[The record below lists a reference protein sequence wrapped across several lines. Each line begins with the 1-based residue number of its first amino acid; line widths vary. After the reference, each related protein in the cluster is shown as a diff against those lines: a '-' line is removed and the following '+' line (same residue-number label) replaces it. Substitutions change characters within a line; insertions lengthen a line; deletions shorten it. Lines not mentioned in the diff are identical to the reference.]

1 MKTLLSYIGV
11 LLFLISCNPSESDVA
26 GTYVKQASIHTIDSL
41 FIYVNSLQ
49 STKVHNRKV
58 FKYKQVLYNKRT
70 KELLFE
76 NNGTWWLDNEQVEL
90 MHFYFDADNNSDERS
105 YTKEA
110 LENAVTLFSTELDG
124 ENIIVEKGV
133 FYKKIKE

>member
-76 NNGTWWLDNEQVEL
+76 N
-90 MHFYFDADNNSDERS
+90 SDERS